1 MKTIVKRV
9 ALAILAIFA
18 FAAIAAY
25 GASERRLRKT
35 YDIKLTDFQAS
46 SGLTAQEDERRAR
59 SLMCF
64 GCHREN
70 GNVIFTAPGVGS
82 LVAPNLSRVA
92 ATYSDGELERLI
104 RHGIKKDGSGVIAM
118 PSSTFANIADED
130 LSAII
135 AWLRS
140 LEVKPDAEPSQTQW
154 GPLGRLA
161 LALDKIPYDAD
172 HPVKDPAPPKT
183 RPGDIGRYLVSA
195 TCAHCHG
202 LQEAKEVEG
211 IEAPALAFVVKTYG
225 LADFTRL
232 MKTGIG
238 LNERELGLMT
248 SVAKTDFS
256 AFTDEEISAIHAFLS
271 SDPR

>member
-9 ALAILAIFA
+9 ALAIFAIFA

-25 GASERRLRKT
+25 GASERRLHRT
-35 YDIKLTDFQAS
+35 YDIKLTDFQAAS
-46 SGLTAQEDERRAR
+46 SLTAYENERRAR

-70 GNVIFTAPGVGS
+70 GSVIFQAPGVGS

-104 RHGIKKDGSGVIAM
+104 RHGIKKNATGVIAM
-118 PSSTFANIADED
+118 PSSTYTNLADED
-130 LSAII
+130 VSAII

-140 LEVKPDAEPSQTQW
+140 LELKPDAEPSRTQW
-154 GPLGRLA
+154 GPLGRIA
-161 LALDKIPYDAD
+161 LALDNVPYDAD
-172 HPVKDPAPPKT
+172 HPIQDPAPPKT

-202 LQEAKEVEG
+202 LQEPKEVEG
-211 IEAPALAFVVKTYG
+211 TETPGTRARHQKPTDWQTSRAL
-225 LADFTRL
+225 
-232 MKTGIG
+232 
-238 LNERELGLMT
+238 
-248 SVAKTDFS
+248 
-256 AFTDEEISAIHAFLS
+256 
-271 SDPR
+271 